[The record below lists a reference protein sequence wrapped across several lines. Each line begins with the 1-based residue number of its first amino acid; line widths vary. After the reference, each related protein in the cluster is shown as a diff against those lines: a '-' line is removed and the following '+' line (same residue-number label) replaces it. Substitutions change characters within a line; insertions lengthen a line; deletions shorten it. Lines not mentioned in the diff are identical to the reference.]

1 MRKMIFIIILIMK
14 RTIKAVALLAVL
26 SVAAVGCQKETVV
39 VSQTGAEESGTV
51 YTVRYSV
58 NGVSHTETLIGEQAW
73 ADFLQRMLALAE
85 EGHRVTMSR
94 SANTAQYSE
103 TEVLTIEQSQYPARG
118 KKELSCLN
126 EGLEDMFW
134 ETKTVYPKPVGVTD
148 ICIHY

>member
-1 MRKMIFIIILIMK
+1 MIFIIILIMK

-103 TEVLTIEQSQYPARG
+103 SKEVVTFTTKD
-118 KKELSCLN
+118 KKKALAWVN
-126 EGLEDMFW
+126 EMLEAGY
-134 ETKTVYPKPVGVTD
+134 TVTFSFNPQTGEYTCVA
-148 ICIHY
+148 IR

>member
-1 MRKMIFIIILIMK
+1 MK

-58 NGVSHTETLIGEQAW
+58 NGVSIGEQAW

-103 TEVLTIEQSQYPARG
+103 SKEVVTFTTKD
-118 KKELSCLN
+118 KKKALAWVN
-126 EGLEDMFW
+126 EMLEAGY
-134 ETKTVYPKPVGVTD
+134 TVTFSFNPQTGEYTCVA
-148 ICIHY
+148 IR